1 MTEILLPPPVAAV
14 TVDARPGPRSWFWRT
29 TKRAGTAFRLASLHA
44 IVLAAVLTGSILAL
58 LHTTTLGVH
67 SIAIGQLN
75 AELQSFQQ
83 AAAKRNAGESLR
95 QVSAHYL
102 SSHAVPN
109 QNLVEVAAPGQWALA
124 DAGGSAIASDTRVVA
139 LSAVIPSHT
148 RLLERQIAGHDLEI
162 VVSPIRSYA
171 GPSGVFVAAVNMDQ
185 LKPAGSAAFR
195 LALAEGAIALIAGVT
210 SAYLLLRRLL
220 RRIGGITMAAEHIGS
235 DRVGERLGDQGTSD
249 EVGQLAASFDSMLD
263 RIESAVN
270 AQHELLSDVSHQLR
284 TPLTVA
290 RGHLEVLER
299 TGITDEAEVRE
310 TVNVAIDE
318 LDRMDALIERLLQL
332 GRARE
337 PLSRDVHDVDLRAF
351 CTDIVMSC
359 RVLADRQWLL
369 DPVPDE
375 VVRFDETEVRGAV
388 LNLID
393 NSVRATSPGDAVALS
408 ASLDHQELRLSVDDS
423 GPGIAEADRE
433 AVLDRF
439 ARLGHRPPGGA
450 GLGLAIASAV
460 CAGHGGRVEI
470 GDSPLGGARV
480 TLVIERS
487 APCASY

>member
-1 MTEILLPPPVAAV
+1 MTEVLLTPPVTA
-14 TVDARPGPRSWFWRT
+14 TSLDTRSDRHRWVART

-44 IVLAAVLTGSILAL
+44 IVLAAVITGSILAL
-58 LHTTTLGVH
+58 SHTTTVGVH
-67 SIAIGQLN
+67 AIAIGQLN

-83 AAAKRNAGESLR
+83 AAAKRTAGESLR
-95 QVSAHYL
+95 QVSEHYL

-109 QNLVEVAAPGQWALA
+109 QNLVEVAAPGHWAVA
-124 DAGGSAIASDTRVVA
+124 NAGGSSVASDPRVVA
-139 LSAVIPSHT
+139 LSAVVPSHT
-148 RLLERQIAGHDLEI
+148 RLYERHVARHDLE
-162 VVSPIRSYA
+162 VLVSPIRSPGA
-171 GPSGVFVAAVNMDQ
+171 TTGVFVAAVDMNQ

-195 LALAEGAIALIAGVT
+195 LALAEGAIALVAGVT

-220 RRIGGITMAAEHIGS
+220 RRIGGITKTAEHIGS

-299 TGITDEAEVRE
+299 TGVTNEAELRE
-310 TVNVAIDE
+310 TINVAIDE
-318 LDRMDALIERLLQL
+318 LDRMGALVERLLQL

-337 PLSRDVHDVDLRAF
+337 PLRRDVHDVDLRAF
-351 CTDIVMSC
+351 CGDIITSC
-359 RVLADRQWLL
+359 RVLAERQWLL

-375 VVRFDETEVRGAV
+375 VVPFDETEVRGAV

-393 NSVRATSPGDAVALS
+393 NAVRATGPGDAVALS
-408 ASLDHQELRLSVDDS
+408 AAVDQETLRLSVDDS
-423 GPGIAEADRE
+423 GRGIAEADRE

-470 GDSPLGGARV
+470 ADSPLGGARV
-480 TLVIERS
+480 TLVIKRS
-487 APCASY
+487 ASCVSY